1 MNRLYRALLRL
12 YPASFR
18 RDYGDEIT
26 RAGYHFTT
34 NDGISRPR
42 WMVSWRNSVRNA

>member
-18 RDYGDEIT
+18 RDYGDEMAAVFEQQLADASGSLG
-26 RAGYHFTT
+26 RLGAVARCV
-34 NDGISRPR
+34 D
-42 WMVSWRNSVRNA
+42 